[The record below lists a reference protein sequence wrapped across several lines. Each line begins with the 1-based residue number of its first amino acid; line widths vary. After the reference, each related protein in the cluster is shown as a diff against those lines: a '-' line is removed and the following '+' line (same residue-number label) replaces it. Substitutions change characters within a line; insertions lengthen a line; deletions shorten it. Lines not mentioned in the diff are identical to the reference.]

1 MWDAGRQA
9 SGASS
14 AKAGRRM
21 GWCDYCVPCRSGA
34 RNSRRIRG
42 WLGIFLRQARSGRGK
57 RQTRRWG
64 RCATPWGCRSCTQGR
79 RGRRGTRMEE
89 RIVAAGESSVQSASP
104 APVTKPSAHAKPAGK
119 PDSQKKDSPRK
130 DESDSPFA
138 VSVTDVY
145 EGPLDLLL
153 DLIRKQDID
162 IYDIPIAR
170 ITAQYLA
177 YVEKIRELDVNVA
190 ADFIY
195 MAAVLIHIKSKMLLP
210 RDPSL
215 PAEEQEDPRTELVN
229 RLLEHEKFKSAA
241 QMLLQKQQIED
252 AVLSN
257 PALKE
262 FIDAEGTEPEIAADV
277 IDLVKTFQ
285 QILER
290 VRTRPVLNVEEE
302 TVTVGQ
308 LIDYLRRRLSL
319 ENRPI
324 RLKQLLLRVPSRHPL
339 VCIVLALLEMVRFQA
354 TQDRQEPLFGQIAVR
369 KRVGFEAVM
378 NEQAAVRDDWR

>member
-1 MWDAGRQA
+1 MM
-9 SGASS
+9 SGEI
-14 AKAGRRM
+14 K
-21 GWCDYCVPCRSGA
+21 VGA
-34 RNSRRIRG
+34 EID
-42 WLGIFLRQARSGRGK
+42 
-57 RQTRRWG
+57 
-64 RCATPWGCRSCTQGR
+64 
-79 RGRRGTRMEE
+79 
-89 RIVAAGESSVQSASP
+89 AAGMP
-104 APVTKPSAHAKPAGK
+104 AVVAGGKPAK
-119 PDSQKKDSPRK
+119 EAAKKE
-130 DESDSPFA
+130 ESDSPFA

-210 RDPSL
+210 RDPSAK
-215 PAEEQEDPRTELVN
+215 AEELEDPRTELVN

-262 FIDAEGTEPEIAADV
+262 FMDAEGTEPEMAADV

-290 VRTRPVLNVEEE
+290 VRTRPMINVNEE

-308 LIDYLRRRLSL
+308 MIDYLGRRRAL
-319 ENRPI
+319 EHRHI
-324 RLKQLLLRVPSRHPL
+324 GLKTLCLRVPSR
-339 VCIVLALLEMVRFQA
+339 Q
-354 TQDRQEPLFGQIAVR
+354 
-369 KRVGFEAVM
+369 
-378 NEQAAVRDDWR
+378 DWR